1 MNGYGLDF
9 WSLERIQSE
18 TGLSNGEMKQRN
30 LHLSKV
36 EKEILAAVPLDGPL
50 KCAKQKKAARL
61 YYEFKRAVPASLIL
75 AWMGRVN
82 NFDDWMEKIRE
93 GADTFQSLNTHF
105 LSLEV

>member
-9 WSLERIQSE
+9 WTLERIQRES
-18 TGLSNGEMKQRN
+18 GLPNGEMKQRN

-36 EKEILAAVPLDGPL
+36 EKEILAAVPLDGPM
-50 KCAKQKKAARL
+50 KYAKQVKAARL
-61 YYEFKRAVPASLIL
+61 CREFKRAVPASLIL
-75 AWMGRVN
+75 AWMGCVN

-93 GADTFQSLNTHF
+93 GADSFQSLKAHF